1 MTFLPI
7 VARELRVTARKRS
20 TYWVRFTAAA
30 IALLIGA
37 WSFLFLTRMGAT
49 SVVGKTLFGGLTG
62 LAWLYAFLGGIFKTA
77 DTLSEEKRE
86 GTLGLLFLTDLKGY
100 DIVLGK
106 IVAASVNWFFGLLA
120 LFPVLALALLMGGVA
135 PGEFWRK
142 ILALTNML
150 FFSLAL
156 GMFVSS
162 FTRNERR
169 AAGLTLALF
178 ALLLWAPSE
187 LADWHKKSTGALEFS
202 PWFVWPDVGR
212 PLEHASD
219 YLYNRNARPYW
230 GSLGVSH
237 GIGWLFLVLA
247 SLIVPH
253 TWQQQAGKMARW
265 QENAEQLTYGKN
277 RERRKRFRQRA
288 LDINPFYWVAS
299 RARGKLLGVMLALAA
314 VSLCYAANFWRR
326 PNAWDSPWDF
336 LWPAFWLHALLK
348 IWIAFEACRRFVE
361 DRRSGA
367 LELVLC
373 TPFTPAEI
381 LRGQWR
387 ALIRQFGLPILCVL
401 LIDLALACAGM
412 TFSNRN
418 ARVGGFDEYFLFLSM
433 LGAATVVFIADI
445 IALAWLSM
453 WRGMKARH
461 SYTALLW
468 TLVQLLAG
476 PWVLFYVAFTA
487 LMMIVFVPQIAR
499 GGAAPAAT
507 TVTKWMEW
515 LPYIMTVLWAT
526 ISLTVAILSAWWAR
540 RCLKRYF
547 RYQATLSYQP
557 PKAIWRQPV
566 KAATMPPRLG

>member
-7 VARELRVTARKRS
+7 VVREMRVTARKGS
-20 TYWVRFTAAA
+20 TYWIRFAAA
-30 IALLIGA
+30 ALALLIGG
-37 WSFLFLTRMGAT
+37 WSFLFLTQMGAT
-49 SVVGKTLFGGLTG
+49 TVAGQTLFAGLTG

-100 DIVLGK
+100 DIVFGK

-150 FFSLAL
+150 FYSLAL

-169 AAGLTLALF
+169 AAALTLALL
-178 ALLLWAPSE
+178 ALFLWAPSE
-187 LADWHKKSTGALEFS
+187 LAEWHKKNTGALEFS
-202 PWFVWPDVGR
+202 PWLVFPDVSR
-212 PLEHASD
+212 PLEYASD
-219 YLYNRNARPYW
+219 FLYNRNARVYW
-230 GSLGVSH
+230 GSLGASH
-237 GIGWLFLVLA
+237 VIGWLFLLLA

-253 TWQQQAGKMARW
+253 TWQQQAGKISRL
-265 QENAEQLTYGKN
+265 QESAEQLTYGKN

-299 RARGKLLGVMLALAA
+299 RARGRLLGVMLALATATGLYA
-314 VSLCYAANFWRR
+314 VNFWRR

-336 LWPAFWLHALLK
+336 IWPVFWLQGLLK

-361 DRRSGA
+361 DRRNGA

-373 TPFTPAEI
+373 TPFTPNEI
-381 LRGQWR
+381 IRGQWR
-387 ALIRQFGLPILCVL
+387 ALIHQFGLPVLCVL
-401 LIDLALACAGM
+401 LIDAVLACAGALFPQTN
-412 TFSNRN
+412 TFIAGMR
-418 ARVGGFDEYFLFLSM
+418 EYYLFLLM
-433 LGAATVVFIADI
+433 LAASVAVFIADI

-453 WRGMKARH
+453 WRGLKARH

-468 TLVQLLAG
+468 TLAQLLAG

-487 LMMIVFVPQIAR
+487 LMMIVFMPQALR
-499 GGAAPAAT
+499 NAAT
-507 TVTKWMEW
+507 TSTTITKWMEW
-515 LPYIMTVLWAT
+515 LPYIMTVLWT
-526 ISLTVAILSAWWAR
+526 SISLAVAIVSAWWAR
-540 RCLKRYF
+540 RCLKKYF

-557 PKAIWRQPV
+557 PKPFWQPGA
-566 KAATMPPRLG
+566 KSATLPPRLA